1 MIKQIVLLVSFF
13 LFLACGSSK
22 NNSTF
27 LENAPEWVSKTPL
40 SNFNYIGIGM
50 APKTSSDYREK
61 AQKMALTEISNSI
74 SVTVSSNNSLN
85 VFQYDTTFNEFY
97 RMNSMVS
104 SAAYLEGYDVVDV
117 FETEHYYYTYLSL
130 SKQKHQQLR
139 KDRINK
145 ALGAS
150 IFKFNYAIKLTT
162 EKDFSEAIKQQ
173 ILALEDISEFLNEDL
188 RFTENQIEKPYVSL
202 LMNTIF
208 SNLNQIE
215 ISFPV
220 KQLNIK
226 HASDPKEIY
235 IQPITVVSQNK
246 PLSMIPVSVF
256 YTWQPGQ
263 KLDLITESNGNITLI
278 IPRNCSK
285 NNLEKINIL
294 LDTYSLVKNISQNRV
309 VQKIFENYQSKR
321 FELTVNKK
329 LPTVELDVFLIE
341 KNRKNLNALED
352 ELFQIFS
359 SDYFTLASKKA
370 KKDFTITIESKEIE
384 NLKVNGKISTKLE
397 SRIKITNTNNNIVYQ
412 EILHNI
418 IGIGSS
424 KELAEQDAL
433 QSLIDKIKIVNYSA
447 MVQAML

>member
-1 MIKQIVLLVSFF
+1 MIKHIVLLVSFF

-22 NNSTF
+22 NNSTV
-27 LENAPEWVSKTPL
+27 LENAPEWVVKTPVN
-40 SNFNYIGIGM
+40 NFNYIGIGM
-50 APKTSSDYREK
+50 ASKASSDYREK

-85 VFQYDTTFNEFY
+85 VFQYDDTFNEFY

-104 SAAYLEGYDVVDV
+104 SAAFLEGYDVVDV
-117 FETEHYYYTYLSL
+117 FENENYYYTYLSL
-130 SKQKHQQLR
+130 SKQKHQELKR
-139 KDRINK
+139 ARINK
-145 ALGAS
+145 ALES
-150 IFKFNYAIKLTT
+150 SLFKFDYAKKLTL
-162 EKDFSEAIKQQ
+162 EKNFTEAIKQQ
-173 ILALEDISEFLNEDL
+173 IYALEDISEFLSEDL
-188 RFTENQIEKPYVSL
+188 RYKENQIEKPYVSY
-202 LMNTIF
+202 LMNSIF
-208 SNLNQIE
+208 TSLNQIE
-215 ISFPV
+215 IQFPS

-256 YTWQPGQ
+256 YSWQPGQ

-278 IPRNCSK
+278 VPRNCSK

-309 VQKIFENYQSKR
+309 VQKIFENYQSKK
-321 FELTVNKK
+321 FELTVTKK

-352 ELFQIFS
+352 ELFQLFAA
-359 SDYFTLASKKA
+359 DYFTLASKNV
-370 KKDFTITIESKEIE
+370 KKDFTITIENKKVE
-384 NLKVNGKISTKLE
+384 NLQVNGKISTKLE
-397 SRIKITNTNNNIVYQ
+397 SRIKITNKSGHIIYQ
-412 EILHNI
+412 ETIHNV

-424 KELAEQDAL
+424 TELAEQDAL
-433 QSLIDKIKIVNYSA
+433 QSLMDKIKMVNYTA
-447 MVQAML
+447 MVQTML

>member
-1 MIKQIVLLVSFF
+1 MIKHIVLLVSFF

-22 NNSTF
+22 NNSTV
-27 LENAPEWVSKTPL
+27 LENAPEWVVKTPVN
-40 SNFNYIGIGM
+40 NFNYIGIGM
-50 APKTSSDYREK
+50 ASKASSDYREK

-85 VFQYDTTFNEFY
+85 VFQYDDTFNEFY

-104 SAAYLEGYDVVDV
+104 SAAFLEGYDVVDV
-117 FETEHYYYTYLSL
+117 FENENYYYTYLSL
-130 SKQKHQQLR
+130 SKQKHQELKR
-139 KDRINK
+139 ARINK
-145 ALGAS
+145 ALES
-150 IFKFNYAIKLTT
+150 SLFKFDYAKKLTL
-162 EKDFSEAIKQQ
+162 EKNFTEAIKQQ
-173 ILALEDISEFLNEDL
+173 IYALEDISEFLSEDL
-188 RFTENQIEKPYVSL
+188 RYKENQIEKPYVSY
-202 LMNTIF
+202 LMNSIF
-208 SNLNQIE
+208 TSLNQIE
-215 ISFPV
+215 IQFPS

-256 YTWQPGQ
+256 YSWQPGQ

-278 IPRNCSK
+278 VPRNCSK

-309 VQKIFENYQSKR
+309 VQKIFENYQSKK
-321 FELTVNKK
+321 FELTVTKK

-352 ELFQIFS
+352 ELFQLFAA
-359 SDYFTLASKKA
+359 DYFTLASKNA
-370 KKDFTITIESKEIE
+370 KKDFTITIENKKVE
-384 NLKVNGKISTKLE
+384 NLQVNGKISTKLE
-397 SRIKITNTNNNIVYQ
+397 SRIKITNKSGHIVYQ
-412 EILHNI
+412 ETIHNV

-424 KELAEQDAL
+424 TELAEQDAL
-433 QSLIDKIKIVNYSA
+433 QSLMDKIKMVNYTA
-447 MVQAML
+447 MVQTML

>member
-1 MIKQIVLLVSFF
+1 MIKHIVLLVSFF

-22 NNSTF
+22 NNSTV
-27 LENAPEWVSKTPL
+27 LENAPEWVVKTPVN
-40 SNFNYIGIGM
+40 NFNYIGIGM
-50 APKTSSDYREK
+50 ASKASSDYREK

-85 VFQYDTTFNEFY
+85 VFQYDDTFNEFY

-104 SAAYLEGYDVVDV
+104 SAAFLEGYDVVDV
-117 FETEHYYYTYLSL
+117 FENENYYYTYLSL
-130 SKQKHQQLR
+130 SKQKHQELKR
-139 KDRINK
+139 ARINK
-145 ALGAS
+145 ALES
-150 IFKFNYAIKLTT
+150 SLFKFDYAKKLTL
-162 EKDFSEAIKQQ
+162 EKNFTEAIKQQ
-173 ILALEDISEFLNEDL
+173 IYALEDISEFLSEDL
-188 RFTENQIEKPYVSL
+188 RYKENQVEKPYVSY
-202 LMNTIF
+202 LMNSIF
-208 SNLNQIE
+208 TSLNQIE
-215 ISFPV
+215 IQFPS

-256 YTWQPGQ
+256 YSWQPGQ

-278 IPRNCSK
+278 VPRNCSK

-309 VQKIFENYQSKR
+309 VQKIFENYQSKK
-321 FELTVNKK
+321 FEFTVTKK

-352 ELFQIFS
+352 ELFQLFAA
-359 SDYFTLASKKA
+359 DYFTLASKNA
-370 KKDFTITIESKEIE
+370 KKDFTITIENKKVE
-384 NLKVNGKISTKLE
+384 NLQVNGKISTKLE
-397 SRIKITNTNNNIVYQ
+397 SRIKITNKSGHIVYQ
-412 EILHNI
+412 ETIHNV

-424 KELAEQDAL
+424 TELAEQDAL
-433 QSLIDKIKIVNYSA
+433 QSLMDKIKMVNYTA
-447 MVQAML
+447 MVQTML

>member
-1 MIKQIVLLVSFF
+1 MIKHIVLLVSFF

-22 NNSTF
+22 NNSTV
-27 LENAPEWVSKTPL
+27 LENAPEWVVKTPVN
-40 SNFNYIGIGM
+40 NFNYIGIGM
-50 APKTSSDYREK
+50 ASKASSDYREK

-85 VFQYDTTFNEFY
+85 VFQYDDTFNEFY

-104 SAAYLEGYDVVDV
+104 SAAFLEGYDVVDV
-117 FETEHYYYTYLSL
+117 FENENYYYTYLSL
-130 SKQKHQQLR
+130 SKQKHQELKR
-139 KDRINK
+139 ARINK
-145 ALGAS
+145 ALES
-150 IFKFNYAIKLTT
+150 SLFKFDYAKKLTL
-162 EKDFSEAIKQQ
+162 EKNFTEAIKQQ
-173 ILALEDISEFLNEDL
+173 IYALEDISEFLSEDL
-188 RFTENQIEKPYVSL
+188 RYKENQIEKPYVSY
-202 LMNTIF
+202 LMNSIF
-208 SNLNQIE
+208 TSLNQIE
-215 ISFPV
+215 IQFPS

-256 YTWQPGQ
+256 YSWQPGQ

-278 IPRNCSK
+278 VPRNCSK

-309 VQKIFENYQSKR
+309 VQKIFENYQSKK
-321 FELTVNKK
+321 FEFTVTKK

-352 ELFQIFS
+352 ELFQLFAA
-359 SDYFTLASKKA
+359 DYFTLASKNV
-370 KKDFTITIESKEIE
+370 KKDFTITIENKKVE
-384 NLKVNGKISTKLE
+384 NLQVNGKISTKLE
-397 SRIKITNTNNNIVYQ
+397 SRIKITNKSGHIVYQ
-412 EILHNI
+412 ETIHNV

-424 KELAEQDAL
+424 TELAEQDAL
-433 QSLIDKIKIVNYSA
+433 QSLMDKIKMVNYTA
-447 MVQAML
+447 MVQTML

>member
-1 MIKQIVLLVSFF
+1 MIKHIVLLVSFF

-22 NNSTF
+22 NNSTI
-27 LENAPEWVSKTPL
+27 LENAPEWVVKTPVN
-40 SNFNYIGIGM
+40 NFNYIGIGM
-50 APKTSSDYREK
+50 ASKASSDYREK

-85 VFQYDTTFNEFY
+85 IFQYDDTFNEFY

-104 SAAYLEGYDVVDV
+104 SAAFLEGYDVVDV
-117 FETEHYYYTYLSL
+117 FENENYYYTYLSL
-130 SKQKHQQLR
+130 SKQKHQELKR
-139 KDRINK
+139 ARINK
-145 ALGAS
+145 ALES
-150 IFKFNYAIKLTT
+150 SLFKFDYAKKLTL
-162 EKDFSEAIKQQ
+162 EKNFTEAIKQQ
-173 ILALEDISEFLNEDL
+173 IYALEDISEFLSEDL
-188 RFTENQIEKPYVSL
+188 RYKENQVEKPYVSY
-202 LMNTIF
+202 LMNSIF
-208 SNLNQIE
+208 TSLNQIE
-215 ISFPV
+215 IQFPS

-256 YTWQPGQ
+256 YSWQPGQ

-278 IPRNCSK
+278 VPRNCSK

-309 VQKIFENYQSKR
+309 VQKIFENYQSKK
-321 FELTVNKK
+321 FEFTVTKK

-352 ELFQIFS
+352 ELFQLFAA
-359 SDYFTLASKKA
+359 DYFTLASKNV
-370 KKDFTITIESKEIE
+370 KKDFTITIENKKVE
-384 NLKVNGKISTKLE
+384 NLQVNGKISTKLE
-397 SRIKITNTNNNIVYQ
+397 SRIKITNKSGHIVYQ
-412 EILHNI
+412 ETIHNV

-424 KELAEQDAL
+424 TELAEQDAL
-433 QSLIDKIKIVNYSA
+433 QSLMDKIKMVNYSA
-447 MVQAML
+447 MVQTML

>member
-1 MIKQIVLLVSFF
+1 MIKHIVLLVSFF

-22 NNSTF
+22 NNSTV
-27 LENAPEWVSKTPL
+27 LENAPEWVVKTPVN
-40 SNFNYIGIGM
+40 NFNYIGIGM
-50 APKTSSDYREK
+50 VSKASSDYREK

-85 VFQYDTTFNEFY
+85 VFQYDDTFNEFY

-104 SAAYLEGYDVVDV
+104 SAAFLEGYDVVDV
-117 FETEHYYYTYLSL
+117 FENENYYYTYLSL
-130 SKQKHQQLR
+130 SKQKHQELKR
-139 KDRINK
+139 ARINK
-145 ALGAS
+145 ALES
-150 IFKFNYAIKLTT
+150 SLFKFDYAKKLTL
-162 EKDFSEAIKQQ
+162 EKNFTEAIKQQ
-173 ILALEDISEFLNEDL
+173 IYALEDISEFLSEDL
-188 RFTENQIEKPYVSL
+188 RYKENQIEKPYVSY
-202 LMNTIF
+202 LMNSIF
-208 SNLNQIE
+208 TSLNQIE
-215 ISFPV
+215 IQFPS

-256 YTWQPGQ
+256 YSWQPGQ

-278 IPRNCSK
+278 VPRNCSK

-309 VQKIFENYQSKR
+309 VQKIFENYQSKK
-321 FELTVNKK
+321 FELTVTKK

-352 ELFQIFS
+352 ELFQLFAA
-359 SDYFTLASKKA
+359 DYFTLASKNA
-370 KKDFTITIESKEIE
+370 KKDFTITIENKKVE
-384 NLKVNGKISTKLE
+384 NLQVNGKISTKLE
-397 SRIKITNTNNNIVYQ
+397 SRIKITNKSGHIIYQ
-412 EILHNI
+412 ETIHNV

-424 KELAEQDAL
+424 TELAEQDAL
-433 QSLIDKIKIVNYSA
+433 QSLMDKIKMVNYTA
-447 MVQAML
+447 MVQTML

>member
-1 MIKQIVLLVSFF
+1 MIKHIVLLVSFF

-22 NNSTF
+22 NNSTV
-27 LENAPEWVSKTPL
+27 LENAPEWVVKTPVN
-40 SNFNYIGIGM
+40 NFNYIGIGM
-50 APKTSSDYREK
+50 ASKASSDYREK

-85 VFQYDTTFNEFY
+85 VFQYDDTFNEFY

-104 SAAYLEGYDVVDV
+104 SAAFLEGYDVVDV
-117 FETEHYYYTYLSL
+117 FENENYYYTYLSL
-130 SKQKHQQLR
+130 SKQKHQELKR
-139 KDRINK
+139 ARINK
-145 ALGAS
+145 ALES
-150 IFKFNYAIKLTT
+150 SLFKFDYAKKLTL
-162 EKDFSEAIKQQ
+162 EKNFTEAIKQQ
-173 ILALEDISEFLNEDL
+173 IYALEDISEFLSEDL
-188 RFTENQIEKPYVSL
+188 RYKENQIEKPYVSY
-202 LMNTIF
+202 LMNSIF
-208 SNLNQIE
+208 TSLNQIE
-215 ISFPV
+215 IQFPS

-256 YTWQPGQ
+256 YSWQPGQ

-278 IPRNCSK
+278 VPRNCSK

-309 VQKIFENYQSKR
+309 VQKIFENYQSKK
-321 FELTVNKK
+321 FELTVTKK

-352 ELFQIFS
+352 ELFQLLAA
-359 SDYFTLASKKA
+359 DYFTLASKNA
-370 KKDFTITIESKEIE
+370 KKDFTITIENKKVE
-384 NLKVNGKISTKLE
+384 NLQVNGKISTKLE
-397 SRIKITNTNNNIVYQ
+397 SRIKITNKSGHIIYQ
-412 EILHNI
+412 ETIHNV

-424 KELAEQDAL
+424 TELAEQDAL
-433 QSLIDKIKIVNYSA
+433 QSLMDKIKMVNYTA
-447 MVQAML
+447 MVQTML

>member
-1 MIKQIVLLVSFF
+1 MLKYIVLLSSLFVFF
-13 LFLACGSSK
+13 SCGSSK
-22 NNSTF
+22 NNSAIH
-27 LENAPEWVSKTPL
+27 ENAPEWVSKTPL

-50 APKTSSDYREK
+50 APKSSSDYREK

-85 VFQYDTTFNEFY
+85 VFQYDNTFNEFY

-104 SAAYLEGYDVVDV
+104 SAAYLEGYDIVDV

-139 KDRINK
+139 KARINK
-145 ALGAS
+145 ALEAS
-150 IFKFNYAIKLTT
+150 IFKFDYAKKLTA

-188 RFTENQIEKPYVSL
+188 RYTENQTERPYVSL

-208 SNLNQIE
+208 ANLNQIE
-215 ISFPV
+215 ISFPL
-220 KQLNIK
+220 KHLNIK
-226 HASDPKEIY
+226 HASDAKDIS
-235 IQPITVVSQNK
+235 IQPIIIQTQNK
-246 PLSMIPVSVF
+246 ALSNIPISVF
-256 YTWQPGQ
+256 YSWQPGQ
-263 KLDLITESNGNITLI
+263 SLDLVSESNGTISLL

-285 NNLEKINIL
+285 NNSEKITAV
-294 LDTYSLVKNISQNRV
+294 LDTYSLVKNLSQNRV
-309 VQKIFENYQSKR
+309 VQKIFENYQSKK
-321 FELTVNKK
+321 FELAIAKK
-329 LPTVELDVFLIE
+329 LPTIE
-341 KNRKNLNALED
+341 FDIYLLENSKKNLNALED

-370 KKDFTITIESKEIE
+370 KKDFTITIESKKIE
-384 NLKVNGKISTKLE
+384 NLQVNGKISTKLE
-397 SRIKITNTNNNIVYQ
+397 SRIKITNTNNHIVYQ
-412 EILHNI
+412 ETLHNI

-424 KELAEQDAL
+424 AELAEQDAL
-433 QSLIDKIKIVNYSA
+433 QSLMDKIKIVNYSA

>member
-1 MIKQIVLLVSFF
+1 MIKHIVLLVSFF

-22 NNSTF
+22 NNSTV
-27 LENAPEWVSKTPL
+27 LENAPEWVVKTPVN
-40 SNFNYIGIGM
+40 NFNYIGIGM
-50 APKTSSDYREK
+50 ASKASSDYREK

-85 VFQYDTTFNEFY
+85 VFQYDDTFNEFY

-104 SAAYLEGYDVVDV
+104 SAAFLEGYDVVDV
-117 FETEHYYYTYLSL
+117 FENENYYYTYLSL
-130 SKQKHQQLR
+130 SKQKHQELKR
-139 KDRINK
+139 ARINK
-145 ALGAS
+145 ALES
-150 IFKFNYAIKLTT
+150 SLFKFDYAKKLTL
-162 EKDFSEAIKQQ
+162 EKNFTEAIKQQ
-173 ILALEDISEFLNEDL
+173 IYALEDISEFLSEDL
-188 RFTENQIEKPYVSL
+188 RYKENQIEKPYVSY
-202 LMNTIF
+202 LMNSIF
-208 SNLNQIE
+208 TSLNQIE
-215 ISFPV
+215 IQFPS

-256 YTWQPGQ
+256 YSWQPGQ

-278 IPRNCSK
+278 VPRNCSK

-309 VQKIFENYQSKR
+309 VQKIFENYQSKK
-321 FELTVNKK
+321 FELTVTKK

-352 ELFQIFS
+352 ELFQLFAA
-359 SDYFTLASKKA
+359 DYFTLASKNA
-370 KKDFTITIESKEIE
+370 KKDFTITIENKKVE
-384 NLKVNGKISTKLE
+384 NLQVNGKISTKLE
-397 SRIKITNTNNNIVYQ
+397 SRIKITNKSGHIIYQ
-412 EILHNI
+412 ETIHNV

-424 KELAEQDAL
+424 TELAEQDAL
-433 QSLIDKIKIVNYSA
+433 QSLMDKIKMVNYTA
-447 MVQAML
+447 MVQTML

>member
-1 MIKQIVLLVSFF
+1 MIKHIVLLVSFF

-22 NNSTF
+22 NNSTV
-27 LENAPEWVSKTPL
+27 LENAPEWVVKTPVN
-40 SNFNYIGIGM
+40 NFNYIGIGM
-50 APKTSSDYREK
+50 ASKASSDYREK

-85 VFQYDTTFNEFY
+85 VFQYDDTFNEFY

-104 SAAYLEGYDVVDV
+104 SAAFLEGYDVVDV
-117 FETEHYYYTYLSL
+117 FENENYYYTYLSL
-130 SKQKHQQLR
+130 SKQKHQELKR
-139 KDRINK
+139 ARINK
-145 ALGAS
+145 ALES
-150 IFKFNYAIKLTT
+150 SLFKFDYAKKLTL
-162 EKDFSEAIKQQ
+162 EKNFTEAIKQQ
-173 ILALEDISEFLNEDL
+173 IYALEDISEFLSEDL
-188 RFTENQIEKPYVSL
+188 RYKENQIEKPYVSY
-202 LMNTIF
+202 LMNSIF
-208 SNLNQIE
+208 TSLNQIE
-215 ISFPV
+215 IQFPS

-256 YTWQPGQ
+256 YSWQPGQ

-278 IPRNCSK
+278 VPRNCSK

-309 VQKIFENYQSKR
+309 VQKIFENYQSKK
-321 FELTVNKK
+321 FELTVTKK

-352 ELFQIFS
+352 ELFQLFAA
-359 SDYFTLASKKA
+359 DYFTLASKNV
-370 KKDFTITIESKEIE
+370 KKDFTITIENKKVE
-384 NLKVNGKISTKLE
+384 NLQVNGKISTKLE
-397 SRIKITNTNNNIVYQ
+397 SRIKITNKSGHIVYQ
-412 EILHNI
+412 ETIHNV

-424 KELAEQDAL
+424 TELAEQDAL
-433 QSLIDKIKIVNYSA
+433 QSLMDKIKMVNYTA
-447 MVQAML
+447 MVQTML

>member
-1 MIKQIVLLVSFF
+1 MIKHIVLLVSFF

-22 NNSTF
+22 NNSTV
-27 LENAPEWVSKTPL
+27 LENAPEWVVKTPVN
-40 SNFNYIGIGM
+40 NFNYIGIGM
-50 APKTSSDYREK
+50 ASKASSDYREK

-85 VFQYDTTFNEFY
+85 IFQYDDTFNEFY

-104 SAAYLEGYDVVDV
+104 SAAFLEGYDVVDV
-117 FETEHYYYTYLSL
+117 FENENYYYTYLSL
-130 SKQKHQQLR
+130 SKQKHQELKR
-139 KDRINK
+139 ARINK
-145 ALGAS
+145 ALES
-150 IFKFNYAIKLTT
+150 SLFKFDYAKKLTL
-162 EKDFSEAIKQQ
+162 EKNFTEAIKQQ
-173 ILALEDISEFLNEDL
+173 IYALEDISEFLSEDL
-188 RFTENQIEKPYVSL
+188 RYKENQVEKPYVSY
-202 LMNTIF
+202 LMNSIF
-208 SNLNQIE
+208 TSLNQIE
-215 ISFPV
+215 IQFPS

-256 YTWQPGQ
+256 YSWQPGQ

-278 IPRNCSK
+278 VPRNCSK

-309 VQKIFENYQSKR
+309 VQKIFENYQSKK
-321 FELTVNKK
+321 FEFTVTKK

-352 ELFQIFS
+352 ELFQLFAA
-359 SDYFTLASKKA
+359 DYFTLASKNA
-370 KKDFTITIESKEIE
+370 KKDFTITIENKKVE
-384 NLKVNGKISTKLE
+384 NLQVNGKISTKLE
-397 SRIKITNTNNNIVYQ
+397 SRIKITNKSGHIVYQ
-412 EILHNI
+412 ETIHNV

-424 KELAEQDAL
+424 TELAEQDAL
-433 QSLIDKIKIVNYSA
+433 QSLMDKIKMVNYSA
-447 MVQAML
+447 MVQTML

>member
-1 MIKQIVLLVSFF
+1 MIKHIVLLVSFF

-22 NNSTF
+22 NNSTV
-27 LENAPEWVSKTPL
+27 LENAPEWVVKTPVN
-40 SNFNYIGIGM
+40 NFNYIGIGM
-50 APKTSSDYREK
+50 ASKASSDYREK

-85 VFQYDTTFNEFY
+85 VFQYDDTFNEFY

-104 SAAYLEGYDVVDV
+104 SAAFLEGYDVVDV
-117 FETEHYYYTYLSL
+117 FENENYYYTYLSL
-130 SKQKHQQLR
+130 SKQKHQELKR
-139 KDRINK
+139 ARINK
-145 ALGAS
+145 ALES
-150 IFKFNYAIKLTT
+150 SLFKFDYAKKLTL
-162 EKDFSEAIKQQ
+162 EKNFTEAIKQQ
-173 ILALEDISEFLNEDL
+173 IYALEDISEFLSEDL
-188 RFTENQIEKPYVSL
+188 RYKENQIEKPYVSY
-202 LMNTIF
+202 LMNSIF
-208 SNLNQIE
+208 TSLNQIE
-215 ISFPV
+215 IQFPS

-256 YTWQPGQ
+256 YSWQPGQ

-278 IPRNCSK
+278 VPRNCSK

-309 VQKIFENYQSKR
+309 VQKIFENYQSKK
-321 FELTVNKK
+321 FEFTVTKK

-352 ELFQIFS
+352 ELFQLFAA
-359 SDYFTLASKKA
+359 DYFTLASKNA
-370 KKDFTITIESKEIE
+370 KKDFTITIENKKVE
-384 NLKVNGKISTKLE
+384 NLQVNGKISTKLE
-397 SRIKITNTNNNIVYQ
+397 SRIKITNKSGHIVYQ
-412 EILHNI
+412 ETIHNV

-424 KELAEQDAL
+424 TELAEQDAL
-433 QSLIDKIKIVNYSA
+433 QSLMDKIKMVNYTA
-447 MVQAML
+447 MVQTML

>member
-1 MIKQIVLLVSFF
+1 MIKHIVLLVSFF

-22 NNSTF
+22 NNSTV
-27 LENAPEWVSKTPL
+27 LENAPEWVVKTPVN
-40 SNFNYIGIGM
+40 NFNYIGIGM
-50 APKTSSDYREK
+50 ASKASSDYREK

-85 VFQYDTTFNEFY
+85 VFQYDDTFNEFY

-104 SAAYLEGYDVVDV
+104 SASFLEGYDVVDV
-117 FETEHYYYTYLSL
+117 FENENYYYTYLSL
-130 SKQKHQQLR
+130 SKQKHQELKR
-139 KDRINK
+139 ARINK
-145 ALGAS
+145 ALES
-150 IFKFNYAIKLTT
+150 SLFKFDYAKKLTL
-162 EKDFSEAIKQQ
+162 EKNFTEAIKQQ
-173 ILALEDISEFLNEDL
+173 IYALEDISEFLSEDL
-188 RFTENQIEKPYVSL
+188 RYKENQIEKPYVSY
-202 LMNTIF
+202 LMNSIF
-208 SNLNQIE
+208 TSLNQIE
-215 ISFPV
+215 IQFPS

-256 YTWQPGQ
+256 YSWQPGQ

-278 IPRNCSK
+278 VPRNCSK

-309 VQKIFENYQSKR
+309 VQKIFENYQSKK
-321 FELTVNKK
+321 FEFTVTKK

-352 ELFQIFS
+352 ELFQLFAA
-359 SDYFTLASKKA
+359 DYFTLASKNA
-370 KKDFTITIESKEIE
+370 KKDFTITIENKKVE
-384 NLKVNGKISTKLE
+384 NLQVNGKISTKLE
-397 SRIKITNTNNNIVYQ
+397 SRIKITNKSGHIVYQ
-412 EILHNI
+412 ETIHNV

-424 KELAEQDAL
+424 TELAEQDAL
-433 QSLIDKIKIVNYSA
+433 QSLMDKIKMVNYTA
-447 MVQAML
+447 MVQTML

>member
-1 MIKQIVLLVSFF
+1 MIKHIVLLVSFF

-22 NNSTF
+22 NNSTV
-27 LENAPEWVSKTPL
+27 LENAPEWVVKTPVN
-40 SNFNYIGIGM
+40 NFNYIGIGM
-50 APKTSSDYREK
+50 ASKASSDYREK

-85 VFQYDTTFNEFY
+85 VFQYDDTFNEFY

-104 SAAYLEGYDVVDV
+104 SAAFLEGYDVVDV
-117 FETEHYYYTYLSL
+117 FENENYYYTYLSL
-130 SKQKHQQLR
+130 SKQKHQELKR
-139 KDRINK
+139 ARINK
-145 ALGAS
+145 ALES
-150 IFKFNYAIKLTT
+150 SLFKFDYAKKLTL
-162 EKDFSEAIKQQ
+162 EKNFTEAIKQQ
-173 ILALEDISEFLNEDL
+173 IYALEDISEFLSEDL
-188 RFTENQIEKPYVSL
+188 RYKENQVEKPYVSY
-202 LMNTIF
+202 LMNSIF
-208 SNLNQIE
+208 TSLNQIE
-215 ISFPV
+215 IQFPS

-256 YTWQPGQ
+256 YSWQPGQ

-278 IPRNCSK
+278 VPRNCSK

-309 VQKIFENYQSKR
+309 VQKIFENYQSKK
-321 FELTVNKK
+321 FEFTVTKK

-352 ELFQIFS
+352 ELFQLFAA
-359 SDYFTLASKKA
+359 DYFTLASKNV
-370 KKDFTITIESKEIE
+370 KKDFTITIENKKVE
-384 NLKVNGKISTKLE
+384 NLQVNGKISTKLE
-397 SRIKITNTNNNIVYQ
+397 SRIKITNKSGHIVYQ
-412 EILHNI
+412 ETIHNV

-424 KELAEQDAL
+424 TELAEQDAL
-433 QSLIDKIKIVNYSA
+433 QSLMDKIKMVNYTA
-447 MVQAML
+447 MVQTML

>member
-1 MIKQIVLLVSFF
+1 MIKHIVLLVSFF

-22 NNSTF
+22 NNSTV
-27 LENAPEWVSKTPL
+27 LENSPEWVVKTPVN
-40 SNFNYIGIGM
+40 NFNYIGIGM
-50 APKTSSDYREK
+50 ASKASSDYREK

-85 VFQYDTTFNEFY
+85 VFQYDDTFNEFY

-104 SAAYLEGYDVVDV
+104 SAAFLEGYDVVDV
-117 FETEHYYYTYLSL
+117 FENENYYYTYLSL
-130 SKQKHQQLR
+130 SKQKHQELKR
-139 KDRINK
+139 ARINK
-145 ALGAS
+145 ALES
-150 IFKFNYAIKLTT
+150 SLFKFDYAKKLTL
-162 EKDFSEAIKQQ
+162 EKNFTEAIKQQ
-173 ILALEDISEFLNEDL
+173 IYALEDISEFLSEDL
-188 RFTENQIEKPYVSL
+188 RYKENQVEKPYVSY
-202 LMNTIF
+202 LMNSIF
-208 SNLNQIE
+208 TSLNQIE
-215 ISFPV
+215 IQFPS

-256 YTWQPGQ
+256 YSWQPGQ

-278 IPRNCSK
+278 VPRNCSK

-309 VQKIFENYQSKR
+309 VQKIFENYQSKK
-321 FELTVNKK
+321 FELTVTKK

-352 ELFQIFS
+352 ELFQLFAA
-359 SDYFTLASKKA
+359 DYFTLASKNA
-370 KKDFTITIESKEIE
+370 KKDFTITIENKKVE
-384 NLKVNGKISTKLE
+384 NLQVNGKISTKLE
-397 SRIKITNTNNNIVYQ
+397 SRIKITNKSGHIVYQ
-412 EILHNI
+412 ETIHNV

-424 KELAEQDAL
+424 TELAEQDAL
-433 QSLIDKIKIVNYSA
+433 QSLMDKIKMVNYTA
-447 MVQAML
+447 MVQTML

>member
-1 MIKQIVLLVSFF
+1 MIKHIVLLVSFF

-22 NNSTF
+22 NNSTV
-27 LENAPEWVSKTPL
+27 LENAPEWVVKTPVN
-40 SNFNYIGIGM
+40 NFNYIGIGM
-50 APKTSSDYREK
+50 ASKASSDYREK

-85 VFQYDTTFNEFY
+85 VFQYDDTFNEFY

-104 SAAYLEGYDVVDV
+104 SASFLEGYDVVDV
-117 FETEHYYYTYLSL
+117 FENENYYYTYLSL
-130 SKQKHQQLR
+130 SKQKHQELKR
-139 KDRINK
+139 ARINK
-145 ALGAS
+145 ALES
-150 IFKFNYAIKLTT
+150 SLFKFDYAKKLTT
-162 EKDFSEAIKQQ
+162 EKNFTEAIKQQ
-173 ILALEDISEFLNEDL
+173 IYALEDISEFLSEDL
-188 RFTENQIEKPYVSL
+188 RYKENQVEKPYVSY
-202 LMNTIF
+202 LMNSIF
-208 SNLNQIE
+208 TSLNQIE
-215 ISFPV
+215 IQFPS

-256 YTWQPGQ
+256 YSWQPGQ

-278 IPRNCSK
+278 VPRNCSK

-309 VQKIFENYQSKR
+309 VQKIFENYQSKK
-321 FELTVNKK
+321 FELTVTKK

-352 ELFQIFS
+352 ELFQLFAA
-359 SDYFTLASKKA
+359 DYFTLASKNA
-370 KKDFTITIESKEIE
+370 KKDFTITIENKKVE
-384 NLKVNGKISTKLE
+384 NLQVNGKISTKLE
-397 SRIKITNTNNNIVYQ
+397 SRIKITNKSGHIVYQ
-412 EILHNI
+412 ETIHNV

-424 KELAEQDAL
+424 TELAEQDAL
-433 QSLIDKIKIVNYSA
+433 QSLMDKIKMVNYTA
-447 MVQAML
+447 MVQTML